1 MKAAPGDA
9 RYQVRAVTRAVDVL
23 LAFRE
28 LPSPVDLTSL
38 SRHLG
43 LHPTSAFR
51 YLESLR
57 SRDLIRL
64 GIDGGYEL
72 GPAIFELSSTFLRG
86 LSIWTLAPDLA
97 QRLAA
102 EANETASL
110 GVLENGDVLYI
121 AIANGQ
127 RELGIQ
133 FAAGTRHP
141 AYCTALGKALLAW
154 RPWAEVQE
162 LLTARPPVRLTDHT
176 ITGLEAFADELQRTR
191 ARGYSVDDEERQ
203 SGVVCIGAPIRDHTG
218 GIVAAVSISG
228 PAFRVRER
236 GIAESAAHVVAAAA
250 DASVR
255 LGAPMT
261 VPAPADAAESL
272 ELAVVR

>member
-1 MKAAPGDA
+1 M
-9 RYQVRAVTRAVDVL
+9 TRAVDVL
-23 LAFRE
+23 LAFGE

-64 GIDGGYEL
+64 GSDGGYEL

-102 EANETASL
+102 DANETASV

-133 FAAGTRHP
+133 SAAGTRHP

-154 RPWAEVQE
+154 RPWAEARE
-162 LLTARPPVRLTDHT
+162 LLAARQPVRLTERT
-176 ITGLEAFADELQRTR
+176 ITDLEAFAGELQRTR
-191 ARGYSVDDEERQ
+191 DRGYSVDDEERQ
-203 SGVVCIGAPIRDHTG
+203 SGVVCIGAPIRDHAG
-218 GIVAAVSISG
+218 GIIAAVSVSG
-228 PAFRVRER
+228 PAYRVREH
-236 GIAESAAHVVAAAA
+236 GVAALAALVVAAAA
-250 DASVR
+250 DASMR

-261 VPAPADAAESL
+261 LPESAAAAESP
-272 ELAVVR
+272 ELVAVR

>member
-1 MKAAPGDA
+1 
-9 RYQVRAVTRAVDVL
+9 VTRAVDVL
-23 LAFRE
+23 LAFGE
-28 LPSPVDLTSL
+28 LPSPVELASL

-64 GIDGGYEL
+64 GSDGGYEL

-121 AIANGQ
+121 AIANSQ

-133 FAAGTRHP
+133 SAAGTRHP

-162 LLTARPPVRLTDHT
+162 LLTARPPVRLTDRT
-176 ITGLEAFADELQRTR
+176 ITSLEAFADELQRTR

-203 SGVVCIGAPIRDHTG
+203 SGVVCIGAPIRDHAG
-218 GIVAAVSISG
+218 GVIAAVSISG
-228 PAFRVRER
+228 PAFRVREH
-236 GIAESAAHVVAAAA
+236 GIAESAALVVAAAA

-255 LGAPMT
+255 LGAPMSGPESAST
-261 VPAPADAAESL
+261 AESR
-272 ELAVVR
+272 ELAAVR